1 MLEGY
6 PSPVSASM
14 LLLVT
19 LLLNASLQLELKD
32 GDRVVLVGGA
42 LIEREQ
48 QFGHV
53 EVMLHAM
60 NPDKKFSVRNLGW
73 SGDTVWGDARAG
85 FGTQK
90 DGYKKLVE
98 QIKATSPT
106 VLILNYGSTEA
117 FAGKENI
124 QNFIKAYTQLIND
137 VKTDNTRL
145 VYLMPAHLVTRLAK
159 TSDMLEK
166 ERAYN
171 DSLSH
176 YVGRFQL
183 MKQTLPGLT
192 IYLQQLYD
200 TPKARELTDDGIL
213 PNEAG
218 YRELAKV
225 FAKQLHQ
232 TELAAKDLS
241 HWEPIRQLIIKKN
254 ELYFHQYRPQN
265 DTYLFGFRKHEQGQ
279 NAKEMPEFTKLIDE
293 LDTKINEMKTKLDTK
308 PKP

>member
-1 MLEGY
+1 
-6 PSPVSASM
+6 M

-19 LLLNASLQLELKD
+19 LLLGSTLQLQLKD

-48 QFGHV
+48 QFGHL

-60 NPDKKFSVRNLGW
+60 NRDKKFSVRNLGW

-85 FGTQK
+85 FGTQQ

-98 QIKATSPT
+98 QIKATRPT
-106 VLILNYGSTEA
+106 VLIMNYGSTEA
-117 FAGKENI
+117 YAGKANV
-124 QNFIKAYTQLIND
+124 QNFVDAYTQLIND
-137 VKTDNTRL
+137 VKSEETRL
-145 VYLMPAHLVTRLAK
+145 VYLMPAHQVTRLAM

-166 ERAYN
+166 QRAYN

-176 YVGRFQL
+176 HIGRFQL
-183 MKQTLPGLT
+183 MKLTHPGLT
-192 IYLQQLYD
+192 IYLEQLYD
-200 TPKARELTDDGIL
+200 TPKARELTDDGII

-241 HWEPIRQLIIKKN
+241 HWDPIRQLIIKKN

-279 NAKEMPEFTKLIDE
+279 NAKEMPEFTKLIEE
-293 LDTKINEMKTKLDTK
+293 LDAKINEMKTKLDTS
-308 PKP
+308 PKH

>member
-1 MLEGY
+1 
-6 PSPVSASM
+6 M
-14 LLLVT
+14 LLLAT
-19 LLLNASLQLELKD
+19 LLLGSTLQLNLQD

-60 NPDKKFSVRNLGW
+60 NPDKKFTVRNLGW

-98 QIKATSPT
+98 QIKATRPT
-106 VLILNYGSTEA
+106 VLIMNYGSTEA
-117 FAGKENI
+117 YAGKVNN
-124 QNFIKAYTQLIND
+124 QKFVDAYTQLITD
-137 VKTDNTRL
+137 VKTEETRL
-145 VYLMPAHLVTRLAK
+145 VYLMPAHQVTRLAM

-166 ERAYN
+166 QRAYN

-176 YVGRFQL
+176 HVGRFQL
-183 MKQTLPGLT
+183 MKLTHPGLT
-192 IYLQQLYD
+192 IYLEQLYD

-225 FAKQLHQ
+225 LAKQLHQ
-232 TELAAKDLS
+232 TELAAKDLR
-241 HWEPIRQLIIKKN
+241 HWDPIRQLIIKKN
-254 ELYFHQYRPQN
+254 ELYFYQYRPQN

-279 NAKEMPEFTKLIDE
+279 NAKEMPEFGKLIEE
-293 LDTKINEMKTKLDTK
+293 LDAKINEMKMKLDQS
-308 PKP
+308 PKR